1 MTTIKVD
8 KITPGSGTTTT
19 LGDSGDTFT
28 IPAGVTFANSGS
40 SNMGCQVSYCSTT
53 KSASFTAVANKGYFI
68 NTSDASPFLNYA
80 VTVASG
86 SLYVVGG
93 TGNAFYLDGS
103 RTMAITL
110 LKGRTYRFT
119 QTDNTNDG
127 HPLIISTS
135 NSSTL
140 GTMQAGI
147 VSSGVSYYLDGAS
160 TQSAYINT
168 TSFNAA
174 TTRYIEFQPPATGT
188 YYFACYIHG
197 IGMGGAITSQ
207 ELTVTLPSSP
217 TVGTEMIIIDST
229 GDASTNKIIIGRG
242 GSKIKGTCADGE
254 LTSNRVGV
262 RLIYS
267 DASQGWVTITSANE
281 TAPVINTAQYISAT
295 GGTIITCGDYKI
307 HKFASDSNFVVSN
320 AGNAC
325 GSNKVD
331 YLVVAGGGGG
341 GGRCNTVGGGG
352 AGGFRTGAVVVPCSA
367 TPLVASGGLSVT
379 AQSYPITVGGGGLG
393 GNVPPNPS
401 VYNGAPG
408 SNSVFSTITSAG
420 GGGGGSGDPSS
431 PPGNYKN
438 GGSGGGGSD
447 TNNGGTGNTPPVSP
461 PQGNNGG
468 NGTPPSSRAPSYAS
482 GGGGGAGGAGVNAT
496 NTKAGN
502 GGDGSPVTAIFGAS
516 PQPFYEPTNGLYSGG
531 GGGGFYTGCGAGSP
545 TQGLGGP
552 GGGGAGGA
560 SVNSP
565 GTSGTTNT
573 GGGGGGATDTSPY
586 DRNGGN
592 GGSGIVLIRYKYQN

>member
-40 SNMGCQVSYCSTT
+40 SNLGDQISYCSTT

-86 SLYVVGG
+86 TLYVVGG

-160 TQSAYINT
+160 NQSNYTNT
-168 TSFNAA
+168 TTFNAA
-174 TTRYIEFQPPATGT
+174 TTRYIEFQPQATGT
-188 YYFACYIHG
+188 YYFACYVHG

-229 GDASTNKIIIGRG
+229 GDASTNNIVIGRG
-242 GSKIKGTCADGE
+242 GSKIKGLCTCATLKTD
-254 LTSNRVGV
+254 RVGV

-267 DASQGWVTITSANE
+267 DASQGWVTVTSGNE
-281 TAPVINTAQYISAT
+281 TAPAMDQTLYVTAT
-295 GGTIITCGDYKI
+295 GGTVTTSGDYKI
-307 HKFASDSNFVVSN
+307 HTFNSDANFVVSC
-320 AGNAC
+320 AGTAS
-325 GSNKVD
+325 GSNKVS
-331 YLVVAGGGGG
+331 YVVVAGGAG
-341 GGRCNTVGGGG
+341 GGRDAGGGGG
-352 AGGFRTGAVVVPCSA
+352 AGGFREGKCSA
-367 TPLVASGGLSVT
+367 DPYTDSPLDAGTGLSVT
-379 AQSYPITVGGGGLG
+379 ATSYPITVGGGGAG
-393 GNVPPNPS
+393 GS
-401 VYNGAPG
+401 SSSYRGTSG
-408 SNSVFSTITSAG
+408 SNSIFSTITSAG
-420 GGGGGSGDPSS
+420 GGGGGSGGSAPVKTGAD
-431 PPGNYKN
+431 
-438 GGSGGGGSD
+438 GGSGGGGRAQC
-447 TNNGGTGNTPPVSP
+447 NAGGSGNTPPVSP

-468 NGTPPSSRAPSYAS
+468 GNQPGNYS
-482 GGGGGAGGAGVNAT
+482 GAGGGATTVGA
-496 NTKAGN
+496 N
-502 GGDGSPVTAIFGAS
+502 GGGSIAAGGTGATSSISASPVA
-516 PQPFYEPTNGLYSGG
+516 YSGG
-531 GGGGFYTGCGAGSP
+531 GGGSSNSGSIGSTASSCGTGGSH
-545 TQGLGGP
+545 G
-552 GGGGAGGA
+552 
-560 SVNSP
+560 SN
-565 GTSGTTNT
+565 GTTNR
-573 GGGGGGATDTSPY
+573 GGGGGGEGVGDSGTAGT
-586 DRNGGN
+586 
-592 GGSGIVLIRYKYQN
+592 GGSGVVIIRYKYQN